1 MNSPKLYNP
10 KSHSPA
16 VYIPYWLIQVPHDD
30 LSFGAKLLYGRLA
43 QWSNT
48 KGDVYRSCPQLSK
61 ELGMGIRTI
70 QKFIKELKDCKL
82 INTLHP
88 QAGGVNHFQFY
99 DHHWMYAEL
108 AEELTYE
115 DQDLPHN
122 HAVPTAQPCGTP
134 THNRAVINIKEIK
147 RNNKDLKTL
156 VDSSKSTDYT
166 KDDLFMLF
174 YNSYPNKQKPRDA
187 HKAFKKLKPDMEL
200 VSMIVEDLR
209 KRINNNWKGRHK
221 NKIPHPS
228 TYLNSR
234 EWEGEIVAPEN
245 NMTSHSGKTKYKTM
259 DEILGNSLPE
269 GFL

>member
-1 MNSPKLYNP
+1 MNNPIRYNP

-16 VYIPYWLIQVPHDD
+16 VYIPCWLIQVSTK
-30 LSFGAKLLYGRLA
+30 LISNNAKILYGRLS
-43 QWSNT
+43 QWANSS
-48 KGDVYRSCPQLSK
+48 GVVYRSCPQLTK
-61 ELGMGIRTI
+61 ELGTGISSIERHL
-70 QKFIKELKDCKL
+70 KELKDCGL
-82 INTLHP
+82 IGTYHP
-88 QAGGVNHFQFY
+88 QAGGVNYYEFY
-99 DHHWMYAEL
+99 DHPWMHEPL
-108 AEELTYE
+108 QQELTYKSDPPSE
-115 DQDLPHN
+115 L
-122 HAVPTAQPCGTP
+122 TAPPVRIDGTP
-134 THNRAVINIKEIK
+134 PSELTDINIKEIK

-200 VSMIVEDLR
+200 VSMLVEDLR

-245 NMTSHSGKTKYKTM
+245 NMTRHSGKPKYKTM